1 MESNDLISRKE
12 LMEGRVANDP
22 VRIAAM
28 CAHAVDAAPVVHGRW
43 IFKNG
48 KCGCSECRK
57 CLSYDGNGVVL
68 DLSHL
73 PYCPHC
79 GARMDLEE

>member
-1 MESNDLISRKE
+1 MDDFNEQAFVNGYSAGYEAGRRSAGERKT
-12 LMEGRVANDP
+12 
-22 VRIAAM
+22 
-28 CAHAVDAAPVVHGRW
+28 GRW

-48 KCGCSECRK
+48 ECGCGECGM

-79 GARMDLEE
+79 GAYMRGTEDGTTKD